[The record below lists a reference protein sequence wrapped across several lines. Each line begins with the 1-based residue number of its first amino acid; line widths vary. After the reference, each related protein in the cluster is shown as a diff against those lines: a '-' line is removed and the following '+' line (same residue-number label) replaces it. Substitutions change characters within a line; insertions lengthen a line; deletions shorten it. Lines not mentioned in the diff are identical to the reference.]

1 MNDSVHIRNA
11 KALDARSKQL
21 TAEVDAL
28 RIRVVH
34 LENQL
39 AMQGQTM
46 RDLQQNITVIF
57 ASRGRG
63 PTVVPA

>member
-21 TAEVDAL
+21 TEEVDAL
-28 RIRVVH
+28 RARVGH

-39 AMQGQTM
+39 AMQAQSV
-46 RDLQQNITVIF
+46 RDLQQTV
-57 ASRGRG
+57 AVALAARGRG
-63 PTVVPA
+63 PTARHS